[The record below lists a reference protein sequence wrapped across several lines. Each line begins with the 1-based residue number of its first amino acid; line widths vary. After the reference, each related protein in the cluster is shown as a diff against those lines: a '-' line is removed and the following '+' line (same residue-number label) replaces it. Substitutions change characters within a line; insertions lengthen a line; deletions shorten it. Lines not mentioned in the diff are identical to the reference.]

1 MNKKISVS
9 VAITVALIAMTVT
22 FSITMIVAMQIFDNT
37 VTSVNEKQSMYNKLA
52 EIDKYVRANAYNA
65 IDDVTLNDY
74 IAYGY
79 VLGINDKNAKYYT
92 EKEYSDLLAVQNGK
106 LLGIG
111 VDLIKD
117 ATTGYGRVIRVYS
130 GSPAAELGIEAGS
143 YITRIGDTDTKN
155 LTRDGMLTR
164 LRGEDGTTVSITY
177 LTRGTSEEKTLEV
190 THVGYTIPTVEYQ
203 TLNDTYGYIRI
214 TQFGS
219 TTASE
224 LDYAVNQLTSSGVTA
239 LLFDLR
245 DNEGGLLDSATECID
260 LLVGEGI
267 IAYAE
272 YSDGTR
278 EVLAESDATRVDLP
292 MVCLVNGNTASSAEL
307 FAASLRDMA
316 GARLVGTKT
325 YGKGTIQAAPQR
337 LSDGS
342 AVSVTVARLLTGKE
356 ECFDGTGLTVDQ
368 EVQLAENTVLY
379 DYALS
384 EDAQVLRAVSVAD
397 TLTGVTTMEGN
408 TSTGTQTGG
417 DSSAAGGDTSA
428 PGSESAGDAGASGD
442 ADSAG
447 NGEDSSAD
455 SAAGEDASSS
465 EEAE

>member
-52 EIDKYVRANAYNA
+52 EIDKYVRANAYNT
-65 IDDVTLNDY
+65 IDDATLNDY

-79 VLGINDKNAKYYT
+79 MLGINDKNAKYYT

-106 LLGIG
+106 LRGLG
-111 VDLIKD
+111 VDLIK
-117 ATTGYGRVIRVYS
+117 ATATGYGRVSRVYS
-130 GSPAAELGIEAGS
+130 GSPAAELGIEVGS
-143 YITRIGDTDTKN
+143 YITRIGETDTKN
-155 LTRDGMLTR
+155 LTKDGMLTR
-164 LRGEDGTTVSITY
+164 LRGEDGTTVTITY
-177 LTRGTSEEKTLEV
+177 LTRGTSEEKTVEV
-190 THVGYTIPTVEYQ
+190 THVGYTTPTVEYQ
-203 TLNDTYGYIRI
+203 TLNDTYGYVKI

-224 LDYAVNQLTSSGVTA
+224 LDYAVNQLTGAGVTA
-239 LLFDLR
+239 LVFDLR
-245 DNEGGLLDSATECID
+245 DNEGGLLDSANECID
-260 LLVGEGI
+260 LLVGEGV

-278 EVLAESDATRVDLP
+278 EILAESDENKVDLP
-292 MVCLVNGNTASSAEL
+292 MICLVNGNTASSAEL

-316 GARLVGTKT
+316 GAKLVGTKT

-368 EVQLAENTVLY
+368 EVQLAENTVMY
-379 DYALS
+379 DYALA

-397 TLTGVTTMEGN
+397 TLTGVTTMEGSSN
-408 TSTGTQTGG
+408 AGTQTGT
-417 DSSAAGGDTSA
+417 DSSAAGEDGSSA
-428 PGSESAGDAGASGD
+428 AESTDGETGETG
-442 ADSAG
+442 DSAAAEG
-447 NGEDSSAD
+447 GDSSAD
-455 SAAGEDASSS
+455 SAA
-465 EEAE
+465 

>member
-52 EIDKYVRANAYNA
+52 EIDKYVRANAYNP

-143 YITRIGDTDTKN
+143 YITRIGETDTKN
-155 LTRDGMLTR
+155 LTKDGMLTR

-177 LTRGTSEEKTLEV
+177 LTRGTNEEKTLEV
-190 THVGYTIPTVEYQ
+190 THVGYTTPTVDYQ
-203 TLNDTYGYIRI
+203 ILNDTYGYIHI

-260 LLVGEGI
+260 LLVGEGV

-278 EVLAESDATRVDLP
+278 EVLAESDVNQVNLP

-368 EVQLAENTVLY
+368 EVQLAENTVMY
-379 DYALS
+379 DYALT
-384 EDAQVLRAVSVAD
+384 EDGQVLRAVSVAD
-397 TLTGVTTMEGN
+397 TLTGVTTMEG
-408 TSTGTQTGG
+408 STNAGTQTDSSAPEDASSTDGG
-417 DSSAAGGDTSA
+417 DSAAGDDSAAA
-428 PGSESAGDAGASGD
+428 EGDAGEED
-442 ADSAG
+442 AG
-447 NGEDSSAD
+447 SAD
-455 SAAGEDASSS
+455 SAAGEDASVD

>member
-9 VAITVALIAMTVT
+9 VAITVAIIAMTVT

-37 VTSVNEKQSMYNKLA
+37 VTSVNEKQSMYNKIA

-65 IDDVTLNDY
+65 IDDTTLNDY

-79 VLGINDKNAKYYT
+79 MLGINDKNAKYYT

-117 ATTGYGRVIRVYS
+117 SNTGYGRVIRVYS
-130 GSPAAELGIEAGS
+130 GSPAAELGIEVGS
-143 YITRIGDTDTKN
+143 YLTRIGETDTKS
-155 LTRDGMLTR
+155 LTKDGMLSR
-164 LRGEDGTTVSITY
+164 LRGEDGTAVTVTY
-177 LTRGTSEEKTLEV
+177 LTRGTSEEKTVEV
-190 THVGYTIPTVEYQ
+190 THVGYTTPTVEYQ
-203 TLNDTYGYIRI
+203 TLNERYGYIRI

-224 LDYAVNQLTSSGVTA
+224 LDYAVNQFTGAGVSA
-239 LLFDLR
+239 LIFDLR

-260 LLVGEGI
+260 LLVGEGV

-272 YSDGTR
+272 YSDGAR
-278 EVLAESDATRVDLP
+278 EVLAESDVIQVDLP

-316 GARLVGTKT
+316 GAKLVGTKT

-368 EVQLAENTVLY
+368 EVALMENTVLY
-379 DYALS
+379 DFTLA

-397 TLTGVTTMEGN
+397 TLTGLTTVEGSN
-408 TSTGTQTGG
+408 AGTQTGDG
-417 DSSAAGGDTSA
+417 DASG
-428 PGSESAGDAGASGD
+428 AGDADASG
-442 ADSAG
+442 AESA
-447 NGEDSSAD
+447 
-455 SAAGEDASSS
+455 DASSDS
-465 EEAE
+465 ADASSDSAEASSAEAESAE

>member
-52 EIDKYVRANAYNA
+52 EIDKYVRANAYNT
-65 IDDVTLNDY
+65 IDDATLNDY

-79 VLGINDKNAKYYT
+79 MLGINDKNAKYYT

-117 ATTGYGRVIRVYS
+117 TATGYGRVIRVYS

-143 YITRIGDTDTKN
+143 YITRIGETDTKN
-155 LTRDGMLTR
+155 LTKDGMLTR
-164 LRGEDGTTVSITY
+164 LRGEDGTTVTITY
-177 LTRGTSEEKTLEV
+177 LTRGTSEEKTVEV
-190 THVGYTIPTVEYQ
+190 THVGYTTPTVEYQ
-203 TLNDTYGYIRI
+203 TLNDTYGYVRI

-224 LDYAVNQLTSSGVTA
+224 LDYAVNQLTGAGVTA
-239 LLFDLR
+239 LVFDLR
-245 DNEGGLLDSATECID
+245 DNEGGLLDSANECID
-260 LLVGEGI
+260 LLVGEGV

-278 EVLAESDATRVDLP
+278 EILAESDANKVDLP
-292 MVCLVNGNTASSAEL
+292 MICLVNGNTASSAEL

-316 GARLVGTKT
+316 GAKLVGTKT

-368 EVQLAENTVLY
+368 EVQLAENTVMY
-379 DYALS
+379 DYALA

-397 TLTGVTTMEGN
+397 TLTGVTTMEGSSN
-408 TSTGTQTGG
+408 AGTQTGT
-417 DSSAAGGDTSA
+417 DSSAAGEDGSSA
-428 PGSESAGDAGASGD
+428 AESTDGETGETG
-442 ADSAG
+442 DSAAAEG
-447 NGEDSSAD
+447 GDSSAD
-455 SAAGEDASSS
+455 SAA
-465 EEAE
+465 

>member
-52 EIDKYVRANAYNA
+52 EIDKYVRANAYNT
-65 IDDVTLNDY
+65 IDDATLNDY

-79 VLGINDKNAKYYT
+79 MLGINDKNAKYYT

-117 ATTGYGRVIRVYS
+117 TATGYGRVIRVYS
-130 GSPAAELGIEAGS
+130 GSPAAELGIEVGS
-143 YITRIGDTDTKN
+143 YITCIGETDTKN
-155 LTRDGMLTR
+155 LTKDGMLTR
-164 LRGEDGTTVSITY
+164 LRGEDGTTVTITY
-177 LTRGTSEEKTLEV
+177 LTRGTSEEKTVEV
-190 THVGYTIPTVEYQ
+190 THVGYTTPTVEYQ
-203 TLNDTYGYIRI
+203 TLNDTYGYVKI

-224 LDYAVNQLTSSGVTA
+224 LDYAVNQLTGAGVTA
-239 LLFDLR
+239 LVFDLR
-245 DNEGGLLDSATECID
+245 DNEGGLLDSANECID
-260 LLVGEGI
+260 LLVGEGV

-278 EVLAESDATRVDLP
+278 EILAESDENKVDLP
-292 MVCLVNGNTASSAEL
+292 TICLVNGNTASSAEL

-316 GARLVGTKT
+316 GAKLVGTKT

-368 EVQLAENTVLY
+368 EVQLAENTVMY
-379 DYALS
+379 DYALA

-397 TLTGVTTMEGN
+397 TLTGVTTMEGSSN
-408 TSTGTQTGG
+408 AGTQTGT
-417 DSSAAGGDTSA
+417 DSSAAGEDGSSA
-428 PGSESAGDAGASGD
+428 AESTDGETGETG
-442 ADSAG
+442 DSAAAEG
-447 NGEDSSAD
+447 GDSSAD
-455 SAAGEDASSS
+455 SAA
-465 EEAE
+465 

>member
-1 MNKKISVS
+1 MNRKISVS
-9 VAITVALIAMTVT
+9 VAITVAIIAMTVT

-65 IDDVTLNDY
+65 IDDATLNDY

-117 ATTGYGRVIRVYS
+117 SNTGYGRVIRVYS
-130 GSPAAELGIEAGS
+130 GSPAAELGIEVGS
-143 YITRIGDTDTKN
+143 YITRIGETDTKN
-155 LTRDGMLTR
+155 LTKDGMLSR
-164 LRGEDGTTVSITY
+164 LRGEDGTAVTITY

-190 THVGYTIPTVEYQ
+190 THVGYTTPTVEYQ
-203 TLNDTYGYIRI
+203 TLSERYGYIRI

-224 LDYAVNQLTSSGVTA
+224 LDYAVNQLTGSGVTA
-239 LLFDLR
+239 LVFDLR

-260 LLVGEGI
+260 LLVGEGV

-272 YSDGTR
+272 YSDGAR
-278 EVLAESDATRVDLP
+278 EMLAESDEIKVDLP

-316 GARLVGTKT
+316 GARLVGAKT

-356 ECFDGTGLTVDQ
+356 ECFDGAGLTVDQ
-368 EVQLAENTVLY
+368 EVPLAENTVMY
-379 DYALS
+379 DYALT

-397 TLTGVTTMEGN
+397 TLTGVTTAEGN
-408 TSTGTQTGG
+408 AGSGDGEES
-417 DSSAAGGDTSA
+417 DSSDGGEAGD
-428 PGSESAGDAGASGD
+428 GSEAADGSGAAGDAG
-442 ADSAG
+442 
-447 NGEDSSAD
+447 ESAD
-455 SAAGEDASSS
+455 DAA
-465 EEAE
+465 

>member
-52 EIDKYVRANAYNA
+52 EIDKYVRANAYNT
-65 IDDVTLNDY
+65 IDDATLNDY

-79 VLGINDKNAKYYT
+79 MLGINDKNAKYYT

-117 ATTGYGRVIRVYS
+117 TATGYGRVIRVYS
-130 GSPAAELGIEAGS
+130 GSPAAELGIEVGS
-143 YITRIGDTDTKN
+143 YITRIGETDTKN
-155 LTRDGMLTR
+155 LTKDGMLTR
-164 LRGEDGTTVSITY
+164 LRGEDGTTVTITY
-177 LTRGTSEEKTLEV
+177 LTRGTSEEKTVEV
-190 THVGYTIPTVEYQ
+190 THVGYTTPTVEYQ
-203 TLNDTYGYIRI
+203 TLNDTYGYVKI

-224 LDYAVNQLTSSGVTA
+224 LDYAVNQLTGAGVTA
-239 LLFDLR
+239 LVFDLR
-245 DNEGGLLDSATECID
+245 DNEGGLLDSANECID
-260 LLVGEGI
+260 LLVGEGV

-278 EVLAESDATRVDLP
+278 EILAESDENKVDLP
-292 MVCLVNGNTASSAEL
+292 MICLVNGNTASSAEL

-316 GARLVGTKT
+316 GAKLVGTKT

-356 ECFDGTGLTVDQ
+356 ECFDSTGLTVDQ
-368 EVQLAENTVLY
+368 EVQLAENTVMY
-379 DYALS
+379 DYALA

-397 TLTGVTTMEGN
+397 TLTGVTTMEGSSN
-408 TSTGTQTGG
+408 AGTQTGT
-417 DSSAAGGDTSA
+417 DSSAAGED
-428 PGSESAGDAGASGD
+428 GSGAAESTDGETGETG
-442 ADSAG
+442 DSAAAEG
-447 NGEDSSAD
+447 GDSSAD
-455 SAAGEDASSS
+455 SAA
-465 EEAE
+465 

>member
-52 EIDKYVRANAYNA
+52 EIDKYVRANAYNT
-65 IDDVTLNDY
+65 IDDATLNDY

-79 VLGINDKNAKYYT
+79 MLGINDKNAKYYT

-117 ATTGYGRVIRVYS
+117 TATGYGRVIRVYS
-130 GSPAAELGIEAGS
+130 GSPAAELGIEVGS
-143 YITRIGDTDTKN
+143 YITRIGETDTKN
-155 LTRDGMLTR
+155 LTKDGMLTR
-164 LRGEDGTTVSITY
+164 LRGEDGTTVTITY
-177 LTRGTSEEKTLEV
+177 LTRGTSEEKTVEV
-190 THVGYTIPTVEYQ
+190 THVGYTTPTVEYQ
-203 TLNDTYGYIRI
+203 TLNDTYGYVKI

-224 LDYAVNQLTSSGVTA
+224 LDYAVNQLTGAGVTA
-239 LLFDLR
+239 LVFDLR
-245 DNEGGLLDSATECID
+245 DNEGGLLDSANECID
-260 LLVGEGI
+260 LLVGEGV

-278 EVLAESDATRVDLP
+278 EILAESDGNKVNLP
-292 MVCLVNGNTASSAEL
+292 MICLVNGNTASSAEL

-316 GARLVGTKT
+316 GAKLVGTKT

-368 EVQLAENTVLY
+368 EVQLAENTVMY
-379 DYALS
+379 DYALAD
-384 EDAQVLRAVSVAD
+384 DAQVLRAVSVAD
-397 TLTGVTTMEGN
+397 TLTGVTTMEGSSN
-408 TSTGTQTGG
+408 AGTQTGT
-417 DSSAAGGDTSA
+417 DSSAAGEDGSSA
-428 PGSESAGDAGASGD
+428 AESTDGETGETG
-442 ADSAG
+442 DSAAAEG
-447 NGEDSSAD
+447 GDSSAD
-455 SAAGEDASSS
+455 SAA
-465 EEAE
+465 

>member
-52 EIDKYVRANAYNA
+52 EIDKYVRANAYNT
-65 IDDVTLNDY
+65 IDDATLNDY

-79 VLGINDKNAKYYT
+79 MLGINDKNAKYYT

-117 ATTGYGRVIRVYS
+117 TATGYGRVIRVYS
-130 GSPAAELGIEAGS
+130 GSPAAELGIEVGS
-143 YITRIGDTDTKN
+143 YITCIGETDTKN
-155 LTRDGMLTR
+155 LTKDGMLTR
-164 LRGEDGTTVSITY
+164 LRGEDGTTVTITY
-177 LTRGTSEEKTLEV
+177 LTRGTSEEKTVEV
-190 THVGYTIPTVEYQ
+190 THVGYTTPTVEYQ
-203 TLNDTYGYIRI
+203 TLNDTYGYVKI

-224 LDYAVNQLTSSGVTA
+224 LDYAVNQLTGAGVTA
-239 LLFDLR
+239 LVFDLR
-245 DNEGGLLDSATECID
+245 DNEGGLLDSANECID
-260 LLVGEGI
+260 LLVGEGV

-278 EVLAESDATRVDLP
+278 EILAESDENKVDLP
-292 MVCLVNGNTASSAEL
+292 MICLVNGNTASSAEL

-316 GARLVGTKT
+316 GATPVGPKT
-325 YGKGTIQAAPQR
+325 YGKGTTQAAPQR

-368 EVQLAENTVLY
+368 EVQLAENTVMY
-379 DYALS
+379 DYALA

-397 TLTGVTTMEGN
+397 TLTGVTTMEGSSN
-408 TSTGTQTGG
+408 AGTQTGT
-417 DSSAAGGDTSA
+417 DSSAAGEDGSSA
-428 PGSESAGDAGASGD
+428 AESTDGETGETG
-442 ADSAG
+442 DSAAAEG
-447 NGEDSSAD
+447 GDSSAD
-455 SAAGEDASSS
+455 SAA
-465 EEAE
+465 